1 MTRRRAIAYG
11 SVVAGILFLQWSCA
25 LIYRSLRTGGR
36 EQLKPVAYL
45 FSFLN
50 GPVYFR
56 KCYRTFAAICALR
69 HLVNCFNTDDAPT
82 ESFAPDNPPPAT
94 GAGWLSPSL
103 SAKDFA
109 GGLSEQLFTHAVIGV
124 SPLGAQAGVS
134 LTPRT
139 TRTWCVTPSS
149 ASGMPP
155 ASGAPSS
162 STDDTPRATPCG
174 FSTTIS

>member
-11 SVVAGILFLQWSCA
+11 SVVAGMLLLQWSCA
-25 LIYRSLRTGGR
+25 LIFRSLRTGGQ

-45 FSFLN
+45 FFLE
-50 GPVYFR
+50 
-56 KCYRTFAAICALR
+56 RTSLFSKVLSDFCRNLALR

-94 GAGWLSPSL
+94 GAGWLAPSL

-124 SPLGAQAGVS
+124 SQLGAQAGVS
-134 LTPRT
+134 LTQGQRAHGAL
-139 TRTWCVTPSS
+139 RRHR
-149 ASGMPP
+149 P
-155 ASGAPSS
+155 AG
-162 STDDTPRATPCG
+162 
-174 FSTTIS
+174 